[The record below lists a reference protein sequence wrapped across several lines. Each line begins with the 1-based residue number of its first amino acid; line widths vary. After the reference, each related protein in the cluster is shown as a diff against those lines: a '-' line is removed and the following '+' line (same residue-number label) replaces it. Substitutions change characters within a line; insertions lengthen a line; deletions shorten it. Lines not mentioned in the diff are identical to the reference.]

1 MSTPHTT
8 HRFRKNGSLSC
19 DDADV
24 DDDVD
29 DDDDDDDSD
38 IADVD
43 DVDGDESHLGSSEE
57 SPLKLLF
64 TSAMA
69 ISTGDCGGE
78 RDTRGAS
85 MPYSLKAGFVK
96 LLEGEEGDENEQE
109 EDAKLVE

>member
-24 DDDVD
+24 DDD
-29 DDDDDDDSD
+29 DDDDDSD
-38 IADVD
+38 IVDVD
-43 DVDGDESHLGSSEE
+43 DMDGDESRLGSSEE

-64 TSAMA
+64 ESVMA
-69 ISTGDCGGE
+69 ISTGDCGEE

-85 MPYSLKAGFVK
+85 MPYSLKDGVVK
-96 LLEGEEGDENEQE
+96 LIEGEEGDEKEQE